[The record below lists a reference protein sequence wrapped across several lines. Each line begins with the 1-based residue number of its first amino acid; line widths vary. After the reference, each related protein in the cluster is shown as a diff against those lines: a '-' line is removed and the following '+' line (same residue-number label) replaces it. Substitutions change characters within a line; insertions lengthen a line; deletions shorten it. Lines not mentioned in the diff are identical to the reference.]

1 MRPRAVAG
9 AASARA
15 PDSIEDR
22 ALSVGASPITV
33 KADVDE
39 ARRSAKS
46 VVRSECVITTNE
58 PRELS
63 AREELDLVNTT
74 DATAATAVVCER

>member
-22 ALSVGASPITV
+22 ALSVGSPITV

-39 ARRSAKS
+39 ARRSARS

-63 AREELDLVNTT
+63 ARV
-74 DATAATAVVCER
+74 RSSKSR

>member
-22 ALSVGASPITV
+22 ALSVGASPIIV
-33 KADVDE
+33 KPDVDE
-39 ARRSAKS
+39 ARRSARS
-46 VVRSECVITTNE
+46 V
-58 PRELS
+58 
-63 AREELDLVNTT
+63 AR
-74 DATAATAVVCER
+74 